1 MARVVYRNRSRKSS
15 DLQSSS
21 EFGSASYESTI
32 RWSSVEQLSRCVR
45 KQLGCEDPWRIGGGR
60 CGGSSKRIKKYGL
73 GMLVVFRCIL
83 KILAFSKVSGFRDVY
98 HFRLSGESSQS
109 VRSEIPSSIHLT
121 SDKLV
126 WCIIWKGYT
135 FTTALFFRLRLQ
147 NSRFVGNELQSPTC
161 VQQTLTLK
169 NSGIW

>member
-1 MARVVYRNRSRKSS
+1 MKPLHFAVTAVDYILAACANGLGMLIVCNLFCESGRNRSRKSS

-21 EFGSASYESTI
+21 EFESVSYESTI

-73 GMLVVFRCIL
+73 GMSGVFRCIL

-109 VRSEIPSSIHLT
+109 VRSEIIQP
-121 SDKLV
+121 
-126 WCIIWKGYT
+126 
-135 FTTALFFRLRLQ
+135 R
-147 NSRFVGNELQSPTC
+147 
-161 VQQTLTLK
+161 QT
-169 NSGIW
+169 N